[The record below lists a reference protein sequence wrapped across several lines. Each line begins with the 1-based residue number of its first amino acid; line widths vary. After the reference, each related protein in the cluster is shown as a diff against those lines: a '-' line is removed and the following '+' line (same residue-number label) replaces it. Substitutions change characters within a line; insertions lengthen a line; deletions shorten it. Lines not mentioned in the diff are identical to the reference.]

1 MKKIIQNVV
10 SPFVMF
16 SAGLLLIGCEQ
27 ANSPD
32 STETQTSQ
40 SSEISEQPSKELA
53 TESAATSK
61 AELKSGNMFYI
72 VRDVADMQLK
82 AGDYVEQLKQTQSE
96 LQTAINDKDQ
106 RQLQATAKNLQQ
118 ELTGFN
124 QALTG
129 LNLKSQEIDSIRQ
142 NIMQANQQV
151 LATPLLNGDVDL
163 SQVDFKKI
171 EKQMDSIQM
180 EMIKLAGMIIPQGQ
194 DESEQNEQDSN
205 EQNQES

>member
-1 MKKIIQNVV
+1 MKKFIQNVV
-10 SPFVMF
+10 SPFAMF
-16 SAGLLLIGCEQ
+16 SAGILLIGCEQ

-32 STETQTSQ
+32 STEDRTSQ
-40 SSEISEQPSKELA
+40 SSEVSAQVS
-53 TESAATSK
+53 ESATDSAETSK

-82 AGDYVEQLKQTQSE
+82 AGDYVEQLKQTQTDLE
-96 LQTAINDKDQ
+96 TAINDKDQ
-106 RQLQATAKNLQQ
+106 QQLQSTAKTLKQQ
-118 ELTGFN
+118 LTGFN

-142 NIMQANQQV
+142 NIMQANQQA

-171 EKQMDSIQM
+171 EKQMGSIQM
-180 EMIKLAGMIIPQGQ
+180 EMIKLAGMMIPQGQ
-194 DESEQNEQDSN
+194 DEAEQNEQDQS
-205 EQNQES
+205 EADQEG

>member
-1 MKKIIQNVV
+1 MKKFIQNVV

-16 SAGLLLIGCEQ
+16 SAGILLIGCEQ

-32 STETQTSQ
+32 STEDRTSQ
-40 SSEISEQPSKELA
+40 SSEVSAQVS
-53 TESAATSK
+53 ESATDSAETSK

-82 AGDYVEQLKQTQSE
+82 AGDYVEQLKQTQTDLE
-96 LQTAINDKDQ
+96 TAINDKDQ
-106 RQLQATAKNLQQ
+106 QQLQSTAKTLKQQ
-118 ELTGFN
+118 LTGFN

-142 NIMQANQQV
+142 NIMQANQQA

-171 EKQMDSIQM
+171 EKQMGSIQM
-180 EMIKLAGMIIPQGQ
+180 EMIKLAGMMIPQGQ
-194 DESEQNEQDSN
+194 DEAEQNEQDQS
-205 EQNQES
+205 EADQEG

>member
-1 MKKIIQNVV
+1 MKKFIQNVV

-27 ANSPD
+27 ANSPE
-32 STETQTSQ
+32 TNETQASQ
-40 SSEISEQPSKELA
+40 SNEVSEPVSES
-53 TESAATSK
+53 TSASAETSK
-61 AELKSGNMFYI
+61 AELKTGNMFYI

-106 RQLQATAKNLQQ
+106 QQLQATAKNLQQ

-171 EKQMDSIQM
+171 EKQMGSIQM

-194 DESEQNEQDSN
+194 DEPAQNDQDPN
-205 EQNQES
+205 EPNQES

>member
-40 SSEISEQPSKELA
+40 SSEISEQPSKELT

-171 EKQMDSIQM
+171 EKQMGSIQM

>member
-1 MKKIIQNVV
+1 MKKLIQNVV

-16 SAGLLLIGCEQ
+16 SAGVLLMGCEQ

-32 STETQTSQ
+32 STENQTSQ
-40 SSEISEQPSKELA
+40 SSKISEQVSKE
-53 TESAATSK
+53 SAETPK
-61 AELKSGNMFYI
+61 ADLKSGNMFYI

-82 AGDYVEQLKQTQSE
+82 AGDYVEQLKQTQTDLE
-96 LQTAINDKDQ
+96 TAINDKDQ
-106 RQLQATAKNLQQ
+106 QQLQATAKHLQQ
-118 ELTGFN
+118 QLTGFN

-151 LATPLLNGDVDL
+151 LATLFLNGEVDL

-171 EKQMDSIQM
+171 EKQMGSIQM
-180 EMIKLAGMIIPQGQ
+180 EMIKLAGMMIPQGQ
-194 DESEQNEQDSN
+194 DEPEQNEQDPN
-205 EQNQES
+205 EPNQES

>member
-1 MKKIIQNVV
+1 MKKFIQNVV

-16 SAGLLLIGCEQ
+16 SAGILLIGCEQ

-32 STETQTSQ
+32 STEDRTSQ
-40 SSEISEQPSKELA
+40 SSEVSEQVS
-53 TESAATSK
+53 ESAKDSAEISK
-61 AELKSGNMFYI
+61 PELKSGNIFYI

-82 AGDYVEQLKQTQSE
+82 AGDYVEQLKQTQTDLE
-96 LQTAINDKDQ
+96 TAINDKDQ
-106 RQLQATAKNLQQ
+106 QQLQSTAKTLKQQ
-118 ELTGFN
+118 LTGFN

-142 NIMQANQQV
+142 NIMQANQQA

-171 EKQMDSIQM
+171 EKQMGSIQM
-180 EMIKLAGMIIPQGQ
+180 EMIKLAGMMIPQGQ
-194 DESEQNEQDSN
+194 DEAEQNEQDQS
-205 EQNQES
+205 EAHQEG

>member
-1 MKKIIQNVV
+1 MKKFIQNVV

-16 SAGLLLIGCEQ
+16 SAGILLMGCEQ

-32 STETQTSQ
+32 STENQTSQ
-40 SSEISEQPSKELA
+40 SSEVSEQVSKE
-53 TESAATSK
+53 SAETSK

-82 AGDYVEQLKQTQSE
+82 AGDYVEQLKQTQTDLE
-96 LQTAINDKDQ
+96 TAINDKDQ
-106 RQLQATAKNLQQ
+106 QQLQTTAKTLQQ
-118 ELTGFN
+118 QLTGFN
-124 QALTG
+124 QALTN

-151 LATPLLNGDVDL
+151 LATPFLNGEVDL

-171 EKQMDSIQM
+171 EKQMGSIQM
-180 EMIKLAGMIIPQGQ
+180 EMIKLAGMMIPQGQ
-194 DESEQNEQDSN
+194 DEPEQNEQDPN

>member
-1 MKKIIQNVV
+1 MKKFIQNVV

-16 SAGLLLIGCEQ
+16 SAGILLMGCEQ

-32 STETQTSQ
+32 STENQTSQ
-40 SSEISEQPSKELA
+40 SSEVSEQVSKE
-53 TESAATSK
+53 SAETSK

-82 AGDYVEQLKQTQSE
+82 AGDYVEQLKQTQTDLE
-96 LQTAINDKDQ
+96 TAINDKDQ
-106 RQLQATAKNLQQ
+106 QQLQTTAKTLQQ
-118 ELTGFN
+118 QLTGFN
-124 QALTG
+124 QALTN

-151 LATPLLNGDVDL
+151 LATPFLNGEVDL

-171 EKQMDSIQM
+171 EKQMGSIQM
-180 EMIKLAGMIIPQGQ
+180 EMIKLAGMMIPQGQ
-194 DESEQNEQDSN
+194 DEPEQNEQDSN

>member
-1 MKKIIQNVV
+1 MKKFIQNVV

-16 SAGLLLIGCEQ
+16 SAGIVLIGCEQ

-32 STETQTSQ
+32 STENQTSQ
-40 SSEISEQPSKELA
+40 SSEVSEQVSKE
-53 TESAATSK
+53 SAETSK

-82 AGDYVEQLKQTQSE
+82 AGDYVEQLKQTQTDLE
-96 LQTAINDKDQ
+96 TAINDKDQ
-106 RQLQATAKNLQQ
+106 QQLQTTAKTLQQ
-118 ELTGFN
+118 QLTGFN

-151 LATPLLNGDVDL
+151 LATPFLNGEVDL

-171 EKQMDSIQM
+171 EKQMGSIQM
-180 EMIKLAGMIIPQGQ
+180 EMIKLAGMMIPQGQ
-194 DESEQNEQDSN
+194 DEPEQNEQDPN

>member
-40 SSEISEQPSKELA
+40 SSEISEQPSKESA

-171 EKQMDSIQM
+171 EKQMGSIQM